1 MHLGARGFVH
11 SELIDPDTGAAIPLE
26 RRRAPASS
34 C

>member
-11 SELIDPDTGAAIPLE
+11 PELIDPDTGAAIAH
-26 RRRAPASS
+26 RATAPRASS